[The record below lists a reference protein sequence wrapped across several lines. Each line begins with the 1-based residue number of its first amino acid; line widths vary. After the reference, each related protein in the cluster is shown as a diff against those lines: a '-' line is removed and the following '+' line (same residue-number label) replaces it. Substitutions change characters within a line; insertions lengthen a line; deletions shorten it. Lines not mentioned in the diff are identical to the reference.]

1 MKIILTRWIETKELT
16 GLIGGIHKFP
26 TFSGT
31 SWSSHF
37 EINWLWEIIQK
48 GFFSSKNNVWD
59 KCSHNIDVYNPQL
72 LRPGDKN
79 MKQRR
84 SSKESWAFLRILRI
98 IENPGTWNFLK
109 WKKNWYRILQ
119 WILLLLYLLLWLN
132 DIAMLG
138 ASDPKISKNL
148 EYCKKKF
155 SLPKFDKPKIKNREK
170 NKRVPPCLF

>member
-48 GFFSSKNNVWD
+48 GFFPSKNNVWD

-98 IENPGTWNFLK
+98 IENPEIWNFLK
-109 WKKNWYRILQ
+109 WKKLISYSAMNFTIIVFITMIKWYSYVGCIRSENIQESWVL
-119 WILLLLYLLLWLN
+119 
-132 DIAMLG
+132 
-138 ASDPKISKNL
+138 
-148 EYCKKKF
+148 
-155 SLPKFDKPKIKNREK
+155 
-170 NKRVPPCLF
+170 